1 MPYLKRIRGEE
12 ESDVPAPVNPFKAAL
27 KARRFQLG
35 FWVALASPY
44 AAEVLSGSGYDW
56 LLIDGEHAPND
67 IPSLAAQVQALKGSQ
82 SHAVVRLP
90 VGETWMIKQILDAGA
105 QTVMIPMVE
114 TVEEAE
120 RLVRAVRYP
129 PHGDR
134 GVGAALG
141 RASSFSRIGD
151 YLETADREICL
162 IVQIESRAGLA
173 ALDGI
178 AAVDGVDALF
188 IGPSDLA
195 ADMGLLGQPG
205 HPDVTEAIG
214 DAFTRIA
221 RAGKAS
227 GIMTLSLDQARLYR
241 ELGADFMAIGTDVT
255 TLVEATTRLRLQYQ
269 NDETSAPAG
278 SSGY

>member
-1 MPYLKRIRGEE
+1 MPYLRKGECE
-12 ESDVPAPVNPFKAAL
+12 KESDVPAPINPFKAAL
-27 KARRFQLG
+27 NERRFQLG

-44 AAEVLSGSGYDW
+44 AAEILSGSGYDW

-67 IPSLAAQVQALKGSQ
+67 IPSLAAQVKALKGSQ

-129 PHGDR
+129 PRGDR

-173 ALDGI
+173 ALDRI
-178 AAVDGVDALF
+178 AAIDGVDGLF

-205 HPDVTEAIG
+205 HADVTAAIR
-214 DAFTRIA
+214 DAFARIA
-221 RAGKAS
+221 KAGKAS
-227 GIMTLSLDQARLYR
+227 GIMTLNLDQARFYR

-269 NDETSAPAG
+269 GDETSHTTG

>member
-1 MPYLKRIRGEE
+1 M
-12 ESDVPAPVNPFKAAL
+12 PAPVNPFKAAL
-27 KARRFQLG
+27 KARHFQLG

-44 AAEVLSGSGYDW
+44 AAELLSGSGYDW

-67 IPSLAAQVQALKGSQ
+67 SPSLAAQVQALKGSQ
-82 SHAVVRLP
+82 SHAIVRLP

-162 IVQIESRAGLA
+162 ILQIESRAGLD

-178 AAVDGVDALF
+178 AAVDGVDGLF

-214 DAFTRIA
+214 NAFTRIA
-221 RAGKAS
+221 RAGKAC
-227 GIMTLSLDQARLYR
+227 GIMTLNLDQARLYR

-269 NDETSAPAG
+269 NDETSVPVG